1 MNADGARAMSL
12 LTGVA
17 TAIVIVTLA
26 ILPFLT
32 SQWVA
37 RT

>member
-1 MNADGARAMSL
+1 MSL

-26 ILPFLT
+26 ILRFLT
-32 SQWVA
+32 SQWPV